1 MSYSQETVDFLHQ
14 GDFIRMQESLK
25 NALKFDSEELLV
37 DLAEY
42 LQMMGF
48 DGESRQVYEQIL
60 AKNPESTA
68 ILINLAEIAEDDGE
82 LEKALDYLYRI
93 PTDDDNYVAA
103 LVKIADLYQFDNDF
117 ETAISKLEEAVDL
130 SDDPLVTFAL
140 AESLF
145 ANADYQ
151 RAITEYAKLSERKI
165 LHHTK
170 VSIYERI
177 GESYAQLGNFENAI
191 SFLEKSYEFD
201 AKADTQYKIAILYAE
216 IGNLSRA
223 ISAFKKL
230 DKADDDYLNYELAY
244 AQALHEDG
252 QNQEALKIAQQGKK
266 KNPHSV
272 PLLHFIS
279 RLKYQLKDVEGAEQ
293 ELMEALDLPELHDET
308 VFLLANL
315 YYNDEDFEAVVNLK
329 PLLEDEHLLAQW
341 LFAQSYRELE
351 NDDQASEEYQVLL
364 ESTLSEN
371 PEFLKDYSEY
381 LREIGHIK
389 AARPIIEQYLLLVP
403 DDEEMRNLLQE

>member
-1 MSYSQETVDFLHQ
+1 M
-14 GDFIRMQESLK
+14 
-25 NALKFDSEELLV
+25 
-37 DLAEY
+37 
-42 LQMMGF
+42 
-48 DGESRQVYEQIL
+48 
-60 AKNPESTA
+60 
-68 ILINLAEIAEDDGE
+68 EI
-82 LEKALDYLYRI
+82 EKALDYLYRI

-191 SFLEKSYEFD
+191 SFLEKSYGFD

-252 QNQEALKIAQQGKK
+252 QNQEALKNCSTREEKK
-266 KNPHSV
+266 SPFGPFAPFYF
-272 PLLHFIS
+272 PLKIS
-279 RLKYQLKDVEGAEQ
+279 
-293 ELMEALDLPELHDET
+293 
-308 VFLLANL
+308 
-315 YYNDEDFEAVVNLK
+315 
-329 PLLEDEHLLAQW
+329 
-341 LFAQSYRELE
+341 
-351 NDDQASEEYQVLL
+351 
-364 ESTLSEN
+364 
-371 PEFLKDYSEY
+371 
-381 LREIGHIK
+381 IK
-389 AARPIIEQYLLLVP
+389 R
-403 DDEEMRNLLQE
+403 RRRS

>member
-244 AQALHEDG
+244 AQSLHEDG

-351 NDDQASEEYQVLL
+351 NDDQASEEYQALL